1 MGRRFGTA
9 RSIALDISPLT
20 QSPAYRALWL
30 GQIVSLMGTQM
41 RYVAV
46 AYQVFIITDST
57 VAVGLIGLVEV
68 IPLIVF
74 SIIGGA
80 VADRVER
87 KGLVAKAQIGS
98 ILAAAGLALV
108 SFLGR
113 PSLWWIYGFTAIASA
128 VNGFDRPARTAMIPR
143 LVPKGKLPAAMAL
156 RQVVFQVTQIVGP
169 AVGGFML
176 ASFDFG
182 WVYVIDAVTYVAA
195 LIALRWVPQMQPE
208 GEVSSPLESIRE
220 GLRFSFKTPLLLSIF
235 SIDLVAMI
243 FGMPRAV
250 FPELARDTFHMG
262 AEGLGFL
269 YAATSAGALVGA
281 LTTGWVGRIH
291 RQGLAV
297 FLSVLAWGSAIT
309 LAGLSLW
316 SFALTLVFL
325 AVAGWADVLSAV
337 YRGTMLQEA
346 TPDEL
351 RGRVSAINI
360 MVVTG
365 GPRLGDVEAGLVAG
379 AFGAPVS
386 VVVGGVACL
395 VGSAAIWTGFPS
407 LRRYRR
413 PNVPSA
419 EAPS

>member
-1 MGRRFGTA
+1 
-9 RSIALDISPLT
+9 
-20 QSPAYRALWL
+20 
-30 GQIVSLMGTQM
+30 MGTQM

-46 AYQVFIITDST
+46 AFQVFIITDST

-68 IPLIVF
+68 VPLIVF
-74 SIIGGA
+74 SIVGGA

-87 KGLVAKAQIGS
+87 KGLVAKAQLGS
-98 ILAAAGLALV
+98 ILAAGGLAAV
-108 SFLGR
+108 SFGGR
-113 PSLWWIYGFTAIASA
+113 PSLWWIYGLTAIASA
-128 VNGFDRPARTAMIPR
+128 VNGFDRPARTAMIPQ
-143 LVPKGKLPAAMAL
+143 LVPEGKLPAAMAL

-169 AVGGFML
+169 AVGGLML
-176 ASFDFG
+176 ASFDIG

-195 LIALRWVPQMQPE
+195 LIALRWVPEMQPV
-208 GEVSSPLESIRE
+208 GESSSPLESIRE
-220 GLRFSFKTPLLLSIF
+220 GLRFSFKTPVLLSIF

-250 FPELARDTFHMG
+250 FPELARDTFNMG
-262 AEGLGFL
+262 AEGLGLL

-281 LTTGWVGRIH
+281 LTTGWVGRVH

-337 YRGTMLQEA
+337 FRGTMLQES

-379 AFGAPVS
+379 AFSAPVS

-413 PNVPSA
+413 PKVVSG
-419 EAPS
+419 EAPN